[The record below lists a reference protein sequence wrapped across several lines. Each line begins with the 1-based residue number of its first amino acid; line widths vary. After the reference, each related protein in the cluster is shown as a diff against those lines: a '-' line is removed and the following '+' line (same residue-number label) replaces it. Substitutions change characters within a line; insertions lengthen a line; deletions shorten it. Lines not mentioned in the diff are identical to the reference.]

1 MKYRKLGNLEVSAIG
16 LGCMGMSHAYGLA
29 ADKREMTDTIVKG
42 THFDAVTDYRTVMPQ
57 FRDYDANAQLLALI
71 RRFAEEKDAS
81 PAQISLAW
89 MLRKRPYIVPI
100 PGTRKES
107 RLRENADASEVQL
120 TDAEF
125 TEIDNAL
132 QHIPM
137 SEVFGGSKITK

>member
-1 MKYRKLGNLEVSAIG
+1 MG
-16 LGCMGMSHAYGLA
+16 L
-29 ADKREMTDTIVKG
+29 
-42 THFDAVTDYRTVMPQ
+42 
-57 FRDYDANAQLLALI
+57 LLTLI
-71 RRFAEEKDAS
+71 RRFAEEKDAT

-107 RLRENADASEVQL
+107 RLRENAEASEVTL
-120 TDAEF
+120 SDEDF